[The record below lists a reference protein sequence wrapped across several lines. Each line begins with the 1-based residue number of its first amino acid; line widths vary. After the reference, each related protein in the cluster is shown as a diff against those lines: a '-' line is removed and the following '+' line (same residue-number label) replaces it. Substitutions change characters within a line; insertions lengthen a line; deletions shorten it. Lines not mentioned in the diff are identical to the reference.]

1 MTPGTGNRPARAW
14 RAFPALLAVA
24 FAAGC
29 ATPPLD
35 VPDTVGEPVEPR
47 AVTAAMLPLEDQVW
61 GGIIAR
67 TENRAETTVLEVVSY
82 PLHRQEPQTRQAN
95 TGRFRLE
102 VEGFL
107 DPLDYRTGRQVTAVG
122 SVTRMEEGRIG
133 ELDYNFPLLEAYSLH
148 LWPDPPPAEPGRVR
162 FGIGIGIGL

>member
-1 MTPGTGNRPARAW
+1 
-14 RAFPALLAVA
+14 
-24 FAAGC
+24 
-29 ATPPLD
+29 
-35 VPDTVGEPVEPR
+35 
-47 AVTAAMLPLEDQVW
+47 
-61 GGIIAR
+61 
-67 TENRAETTVLEVVSY
+67 VLEVVSY
-82 PLHRQEPQTRQAN
+82 PLRRQDPQTRQAN

-107 DPLDYRTGRQVTAVG
+107 DPLDYRAGRRVTAVG
-122 SVTRMEEGRIG
+122 SVTRLEEGRIG